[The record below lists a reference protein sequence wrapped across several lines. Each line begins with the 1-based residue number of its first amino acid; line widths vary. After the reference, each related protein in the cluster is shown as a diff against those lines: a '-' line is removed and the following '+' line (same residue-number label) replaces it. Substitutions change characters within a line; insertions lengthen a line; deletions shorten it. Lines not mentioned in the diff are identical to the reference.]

1 MKTSRGL
8 SLTIIIIVSLYLTA
22 TGGTITL
29 GPDGR
34 YRGVTVRISD
44 DIPDTNCPRILSN
57 LKVII
62 RKYFYCSMK
71 YFYFNIILN

>member
-1 MKTSRGL
+1 MKTTRGL
-8 SLTIIIIVSLYLTA
+8 SLTIIILSLYLTA
-22 TGGTITL
+22 AGGTISL
-29 GPDGR
+29 GPEGR

-62 RKYFYCSMK
+62 RKYFY
-71 YFYFNIILN
+71 FNIISN